1 MFLVWSASA
10 TTVLLYAIF
19 LQRCSLW
26 GLQHQQSSVVC
37 LDHGLCTVVMILMHL
52 VPVIQR
58 LKCKSCTG
66 SISFQCISTTWISK
80 PIDRYLYFSI
90 QSCHVVYISFI
101 RWNLVKSKKAV
112 KLCYTM
118 SVWWNSPV
126 SHARLFQALKKLQ

>member
-1 MFLVWSASA
+1 MFLVWSSSA

-58 LKCKSCTG
+58 LKCKSCTR

-80 PIDRYLYFSI
+80 AIDGYLYFSI
-90 QSCHVVYISFI
+90 QSCHVVYISHQ
-101 RWNLVKSKKAV
+101 VKPGKNKKGSQITLRYVCMV
-112 KLCYTM
+112 KFTCF
-118 SVWWNSPV
+118 
-126 SHARLFQALKKLQ
+126 ARVRLLQPQKKLQ